1 MESSEYEHRC
11 QFIPSNDIYVYCS
24 DEFLDSEVWEWCLVI
39 QRSASESDL
48 EENHYLDEVGD
59 SIWQTIVGISH
70 CPYCGE
76 NLESV
81 KCNKAAREAE
91 FFHIDSSGWA
101 GKVL

>member
-1 MESSEYEHRC
+1 MRSLGYEHRC
-11 QFIPSNDIYVYCS
+11 QFIPNNDIYVYCS

-48 EENHYLDEVGD
+48 EENHHLDEVGD
-59 SIWQTIVGISH
+59 SIWQTIIGISY

-91 FFHIDSSGWA
+91 FFYIDSSR
-101 GKVL
+101 

>member
-1 MESSEYEHRC
+1 MESLGYEHRC
-11 QFIPSNDIYVYCS
+11 QFIPGNDIYVYCS

-48 EENHYLDEVGD
+48 EENHYFDEVGD

-81 KCNKAAREAE
+81 KCNNAAREAE

>member
-1 MESSEYEHRC
+1 MESLGYEHRC
-11 QFIPSNDIYVYCS
+11 KFIPSNDIYVYCS

-39 QRSASESDL
+39 QRSACESDL
-48 EENHYLDEVGD
+48 EESHYLDEVGD

-81 KCNKAAREAE
+81 KCNDDTREAE
-91 FFHIDSSGWA
+91 FFHVDSSGWK
-101 GKVL
+101 GRIL